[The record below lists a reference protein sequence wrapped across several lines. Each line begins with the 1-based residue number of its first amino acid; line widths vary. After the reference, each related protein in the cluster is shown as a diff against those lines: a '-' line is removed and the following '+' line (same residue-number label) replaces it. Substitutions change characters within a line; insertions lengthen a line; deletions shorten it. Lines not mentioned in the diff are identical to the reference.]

1 MKGTPSGI
9 SANVMTMTS
18 GNTLTKR
25 SFLVKGYEMVCR
37 RLKQERLFYMEKIIW
52 IYNSPGK
59 DEKAHMNALNKLLSE
74 GWSVKMM
81 SACAAEDYAPASH
94 LYIVLE
100 K

>member
-1 MKGTPSGI
+1 MHG
-9 SANVMTMTS
+9 
-18 GNTLTKR
+18 
-25 SFLVKGYEMVCR
+25 
-37 RLKQERLFYMEKIIW
+37 KIVW

-74 GWSVKMM
+74 GWRVKMM
-81 SACAAEDYAPASH
+81 SACAAGDYSPASH